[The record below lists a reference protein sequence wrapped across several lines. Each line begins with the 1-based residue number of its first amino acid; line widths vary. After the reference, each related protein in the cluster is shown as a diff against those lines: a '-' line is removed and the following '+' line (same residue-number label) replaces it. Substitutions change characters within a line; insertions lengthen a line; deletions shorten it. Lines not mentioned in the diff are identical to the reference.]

1 MRLQEF
7 NNKNVKGLCTTD
19 IFTINDLETL
29 YLLHFLIVER
39 FSNSHKQ
46 IKNKLLREIKKAQ
59 IKLQNYEISTW
70 LRNDDKEVWIWI

>member
-59 IKLQNYEISTW
+59 IKLQNYEIST
-70 LRNDDKEVWIWI
+70 